1 MKKTILMGLLSLSA
15 TALLSSCGEEAKP
28 SGGAGGSIYPAVDV
42 DTKVVSSQASRSAES
57 RAGEELT
64 SADLAI
70 TLTSKDGSFAKT
82 WPSVADFPVDDTFKI
97 GDYTMDASYGNSAA
111 EGFECPAYYGST
123 SFTVSENKTTN
134 VSLTATLAQA
144 MVSVEYTDAF
154 RSYMTDWNAELNTS
168 GSDNYIF
175 YAKNETRPA
184 YLKPGNV
191 GLDVTFTKPNGVS
204 ATVKVLNFDAKP
216 RYHYHVS
223 VDLNNGNGGGDL
235 SLEITFDDTLTQ
247 ENVIIEIGDE
257 IINAPA
263 PEVTAKGFTPGTAVN
278 VVDGVEI
285 NGELGIDIMARGG
298 LASVKLTT
306 DCQSLISQGWPAEVE
321 LVNTADN
328 IKSRLSAL
336 GLKAIGLWK
345 NPDVF
350 ASVDFASV
358 PAYLSND
365 QTDPFSFTLTV
376 TDRFNKSSDP
386 ITLNLAPSS
395 LVLNIAQASDYFR
408 AGEPIE
414 LTVDFNGTD
423 IENRVK
429 FRYQND
435 RGTMSDL
442 RMISAVPVS
451 RSTEQYKVSVEAPN
465 VDYNLNIVAVCGKV
479 TSPQITVGLLP
490 SVVGTESDVFA
501 THASFGLKG
510 TLPQGAKFRISN
522 DGGNTYT
529 EATAEKSGNRYNFSA
544 LEPGKTYSLL
554 VEVEGERSEPF
565 TFTTEAA
572 AQVPNAGMENWYSE
586 KAPHSQT
593 TGFGMEAIR
602 WYPNAQGETSVWA
615 TRNALTTAASS
626 GPTPYYVSYSGT
638 VGCDGASGKGAE
650 ISSLGYG
657 AGSTF
662 TGSGGSCKHT
672 AAGMLFI
679 GSHQAS
685 SETEETITYGMPFTS
700 RPSALSFKYKYAPY
714 SNESFKAYIV
724 VENRDNGTIE
734 IGRGELVSG
743 DEVSG
748 FTPATVKVSYSNTSL
763 KATHMYIVFTSST
776 ADRSASVR
784 NVKGDKGAFGGY
796 ADSKRIGSVLTVDD
810 IELIY

>member
-28 SGGAGGSIYPAVDV
+28 SNGAGGSIYPAVDV

-97 GDYTMDASYGNSAA
+97 GDYTMEASYGNSAA

-123 SFTVSENKTTN
+123 SFTVNENKTTN

-184 YLKPGNV
+184 YLRPGNV

-204 ATVKVLNFDAKP
+204 ATVKVLNFDARA

-285 NGELGIDIMARGG
+285 NGELGVDIMARGG

-336 GLKAIGLWK
+336 GLNAIGLWK

-376 TDRFNKSSDP
+376 TDRFNKSSEP

-451 RSTEQYKVSVEAPN
+451 RSTEQYKVTVEAPN

-479 TSPQITVGLLP
+479 TSPQISVGLLP
-490 SVVGTESDVFA
+490 SVAGSDNDVFA
-501 THASFGLKG
+501 KHATFGLKG
-510 TLPQGAKFRISN
+510 SMPEGAKFLISS

-529 EATAEKSGNRYNFSA
+529 ETTATKSGNKYNFTG

-572 AQVPNAGMENWYSE
+572 TQLANANMEEWTSTKHKSNCEEFFVGGDIWGTLN
-586 KAPHSQT
+586 PLTISQY
-593 TGFGMEAIR
+593 GSSV
-602 WYPNAQGETSVWA
+602 NAAYCA
-615 TRNALTTAASS
+615 T
-626 GPTPYYVSYSGT
+626 SGT
-638 VGCDGASGKGAE
+638 RSTSGVSGNAALIETVGW
-650 ISSLGYG
+650 
-657 AGSTF
+657 
-662 TGSGGSCKHT
+662 GSGNT
-672 AAGMLFI
+672 AAG
-679 GSHQAS
+679 SAS
-685 SETEETITYGMPFTS
+685 SIKHVDRGELFLGKYGATIQDNVLPEYGIAFTS
-700 RPSALSFKYKYAPY
+700 RPSALAFMYKFEAV
-714 SNESFKAYIV
+714 K
-724 VENRDNGTIE
+724 NRN
-734 IGRGELVSG
+734 
-743 DEVSG
+743 
-748 FTPATVKVSYSNTSL
+748 
-763 KATHMYIVFTSST
+763 
-776 ADRSASVR
+776 
-784 NVKGDKGAFGGY
+784 GY
-796 ADSKRIGSVLTVDD
+796 AEITVLDNDGKTIATKNVEITAQSSYTRMELPLTYSANAPKAAKLIVIFRSTNVGKPLGDGSALGKSDVNTVSFSSSRYHNGSKLYVDD